1 MSFEKSF
8 RSGAPS
14 VPDSA
19 PVDGPDSRLPAG
31 DTLDLRPERDF
42 QVGHFAS
49 AIHCPLDEIPRSL
62 HRLGPRD
69 APLWIFGDDDEIER
83 AIALLRER
91 GFSNPRPHPAT
102 APGAAPSEPVS
113 APWVGGEARVR
124 LWRPNAFLAEILR
137 ERELGAGLAP
147 SREPRRAL
155 DVACGSGRDSCYLA
169 LAGFGVTGVDVL
181 PDALARAA
189 SLAAETARS
198 VPSLVGPK
206 WIQADLERSWPFRS
220 ASFDL
225 VHCARFLWRP
235 RWLDLAAALRP
246 GGHLIYETFTV
257 VQARHGKPA
266 HPDHLLEPGELARAF
281 EAAGLTVARY
291 QERDSESGPA
301 LASLW
306 ARREA

>member
-1 MSFEKSF
+1 MSFRKSSPSAT
-8 RSGAPS
+8 RS
-14 VPDSA
+14 VPDSLPA
-19 PVDGPDSRLPAG
+19 DVADSRLPPG
-31 DTLDLRPERDF
+31 DTLDVRPERDF
-42 QVGHFAS
+42 QVGHLGS

-62 HRLGPRD
+62 HRLAPRD
-69 APLWIFGDDDEIER
+69 AALWIFGDDDEIER
-83 AIALLRER
+83 AMTLLRER
-91 GFSNPRPHPAT
+91 GFSNLKPHPAT
-102 APGAAPSEPVS
+102 APGAAPSEPVL

-137 ERELGAGLAP
+137 ERELDAGLAP
-147 SREPRRAL
+147 SPEPRRAL

-181 PDALARAA
+181 PDALTRAA

-198 VPSLVGPK
+198 VPALVEPR
-206 WIQADLERSWPFRS
+206 WVQADLERSWPFPS

-235 RWLDLAAALRP
+235 RWPDLAAALRP

-257 VQARHGKPA
+257 AQARHGKPA

-281 EAAGLTVARY
+281 EAAGLIVARY
-291 QERDSESGPA
+291 RERDSESGPA